1 MVRRRGTAYKVTV
14 KALLQADY
22 IQREPPHPNYLRI
35 YNEEV
40 TRVNIVGIVVQT
52 TSHEVVIDD
61 GTARITAK
69 LFNDNLTTKN
79 VDPGQPVLLI
89 GRPRVHKDTL
99 YLGAEILN
107 ALNTKDWVAFR
118 KKEIKQLYTE
128 TEPTPQTQ
136 PPQKPK
142 DKQLNYSEAI
152 IQAIDELDDGDG
164 APTDKVLEQVND
176 DRGEQH
182 IQSLINE
189 GEIFELRPGKLKVL

>member
-118 KKEIKQLYTE
+118 KKEIKHLYTE
-128 TEPTPQTQ
+128 TEPTTQTQ
-136 PPQKPK
+136 TPEKPK